1 MGLGSGLGSGLGLG
15 LGLGSGSGSG
25 SGLELGWSARLLEV
39 EHDVELAH
47 VLEVTVESLDQRVD
61 ELEARQLVLR

>member
-1 MGLGSGLGSGLGLG
+1 MTFLGSGLGLG
-15 LGLGSGSGSG
+15 LVLG
-25 SGLELGWSARLLEV
+25 LGWSARLLEV

-61 ELEARQLVLR
+61 ELEARQLVLVRVRA